1 MPCIRCRRSTQKNPI
16 KWPRVLG
23 NTSPDPT
30 TSRPATTNE
39 RLAVIGAGAWG
50 TALAIRWARSGRL
63 VGLWGRDSVKMKTI
77 RARGEN
83 RDYLPGVILPPT
95 IEPHTSLSQ
104 CLALANYVLIAVP
117 SAGFKDCI
125 DALQPI
131 LKPHCGVMWA
141 TKGLE
146 PLSGQMLEEVARTV
160 LGERPYA
167 VIGGPTFAREV
178 ACDLPAAVH
187 LASQDIEFAE
197 RLSLGF
203 AEETFRVYISQDTVG
218 VSVAGAVKNI
228 LAIAAGIADG
238 MSLGANTRA
247 ALISRGLAE
256 MMRFGRALGARAET
270 FMGLAGLGD
279 LVLTCT
285 DDQSRNRRFGLALG
299 RGVMPETAEREIG
312 VVEGRRATAAVVAR
326 ARALDIDMPI
336 TRQVHHV
343 LRGDTDV
350 SNALKKLLARTIRS
364 EFEP

>member
-1 MPCIRCRRSTQKNPI
+1 M
-16 KWPRVLG
+16 G
-23 NTSPDPT
+23 NASPELTANRHVTAD
-30 TSRPATTNE
+30 E

-50 TALAIRWARSGRL
+50 TALAIRWARGGRS
-63 VGLWGRDSVKMKTI
+63 VGLWGRDSVKMKAI
-77 RARGEN
+77 RTQGEN
-83 RDYLPGVILPPT
+83 QDYLPGIILPPT
-95 IEPHTSLSQ
+95 IELHTNLSQ
-104 CLALANYVLIAVP
+104 CLALANYILIAVP
-117 SAGFKDCI
+117 STGFKDCI
-125 DALQPI
+125 NALQPI
-131 LKPHCGVMWA
+131 LEPHCGVVWA
-141 TKGLE
+141 TKGLD
-146 PLSGQMLEEVARTV
+146 PLSGQVLEEVARTV

-178 ACDLPAAVH
+178 ARDLPAAIH
-187 LASQDIEFAE
+187 LASQDIKFAE

-256 MMRFGRALGARAET
+256 MMRFGRALGAQSET

-299 RGVMPETAEREIG
+299 RGETPDAAEREIG
-312 VVEGRRATAAVVAR
+312 VVEGRQATAAVITR
-326 ARALDIDMPI
+326 AESLSVDMPI

-350 SNALKKLLARTIRS
+350 PSALKELLARTTRR
-364 EFEP
+364 EFEL